1 MSMPVSN
8 KKQPARPNQNQSQ
21 IVMNNSRS
29 RLEEQEEDDEDQQ
42 EDCLDVCSEVAL
54 PQRHDCSHY
63 RST

>member
-8 KKQPARPNQNQSQ
+8 KKQPTRPNQNKSQ

-29 RLEEQEEDDEDQQ
+29 RLEEQEEDDDDQQ

-54 PQRHDCSHY
+54 P
-63 RST
+63 